1 MGLVR
6 LISRSAGGN
15 VLLLFCFSFVS
26 FFLSLSLS
34 LSRKK
39 KKKKRRFLFIFIS
52 GFPPRCDRPPSF
64 FFWFL
69 IFFFGIIF
77 YSTTK
82 YELGSDCFSLNADK
96 NKTLAH
102 WGRVNESTRFA
113 STAAV
118 TQLCFFFCFVVGFR
132 HRRFH
137 LFGLGFFVAFSF
149 LSSLRIA
156 ALIGG
161 RALVRR
167 ENPRRDSGP
176 TFDYICPSPGF
187 HSLLFLVF
195 LPFSFR
201 FFFFFFFFFFF
212 LRFCIQRWRP
222 LWRK

>member
-113 STAAV
+113 SIAAV
-118 TQLCFFFCFVVGFR
+118 TQLCFFFFLFCRRFPPSSFSFVWFGLFRCLFFFVVIEDRRVDWWTGARSARESPQRFR
-132 HRRFH
+132 AN
-137 LFGLGFFVAFSF
+137 V
-149 LSSLRIA
+149 
-156 ALIGG
+156 
-161 RALVRR
+161 
-167 ENPRRDSGP
+167 
-176 TFDYICPSPGF
+176 
-187 HSLLFLVF
+187 
-195 LPFSFR
+195 
-201 FFFFFFFFFFF
+201 
-212 LRFCIQRWRP
+212 
-222 LWRK
+222 